1 MVSYIGDFSVLGTTR
16 TIEILEV
23 DTNVLDITKD
33 GLKWPPNLPSPD
45 GAMLCFKH
53 GDPKAIGELTT
64 LLSKL
69 PKAKLHVLY
78 LLTDASL
85 QTDFGHEAA

>member
-1 MVSYIGDFSVLGTTR
+1 MLADSSIRARPVVSYIGDFSVLGSTR

-23 DTNVLDITKD
+23 DTNVLEISKD
-33 GLKWPPNLPSPD
+33 GLKWPANLPPPD

-64 LLSKL
+64 LLSES
-69 PKAKLHVLY
+69 PNTRARE
-78 LLTDASL
+78 T
-85 QTDFGHEAA
+85 